1 MNLPLYGIERKKNL
15 PELYEI
21 KMLRVR
27 NKKLE
32 SYSEMV
38 SIMKYHLKM
47 NTLMTEHVYVLCL
60 MNDLVPICIGEVSS
74 GTQNNSLVPVN
85 VISTFLA
92 LSGAEQFVVFHN
104 HTNQYNITPSADDI
118 NITFSIK
125 MAASYLGV
133 KFLEHIIIG
142 RSKWYM
148 IEKGELH

>member
-21 KMLRVR
+21 KTLNIRFTR
-27 NKKLE
+27 LE

-38 SIMKYHLKM
+38 SIMKHHLKM
-47 NTLMTEHVYVLCL
+47 DTLLTEHVYILCL
-60 MNDLVPICIGEVSS
+60 MNDLTPICIGEVSS
-74 GTQNNSLVPVN
+74 GTQNTSIVPVN
-85 VISTFLA
+85 IIATFLA

-104 HTNQYNITPSADDI
+104 HTNKYNISPSIDDI
-118 NITFSIK
+118 NTTFSIK

-142 RSKWYM
+142 RCKWYM